1 MSQQSAPTR
10 VSPSE
15 MVSII
20 YGNVSQMGEPECSN
34 YLRGMIESM
43 RGVISESAVMESAG
57 SVQDEPL
64 WSKLSDIDLIHRGLS
79 AARLVLGG
87 TDESG
92 HDKAVDGIEKLN
104 SVREYLR
111 SRGMVTEKQR
121 GMLIGINK
129 GLAKWLK

>member
-1 MSQQSAPTR
+1 
-10 VSPSE
+10 

-43 RGVISESAVMESAG
+43 SGVISESAVMESAG